1 MVNLTCRGQV
11 LEPFPG
17 ALNFT
22 QFRKRSTTSRVCRQL
37 CQRGLRKVSLSGH
50 LISNSNGST
59 TAGTSTACR
68 ASPVKALGCV
78 MLTHAKGSTSSSLHS
93 SDVYHHAAAWREMR
107 KSGSRGAEEACTCS
121 SNIIK
126 VQKVLTGL
134 ADAWKRD
141 KHDERSCLCSPSQ
154 CLPCANTIYN
164 IQYTIPVPC
173 TCPCQAPPVAYMS
186 LGYISTVLLLEG
198 KISWDLNGQA
208 NEDLSKQL

>member
-93 SDVYHHAAAWREMR
+93 SAVYHHAAAWREMR
-107 KSGSRGAEEACTCS
+107 KSGSRGAEEEHARAVRTSSKSKRCS
-121 SNIIK
+121 QGWLMPGKETSTTSDHAY
-126 VQKVLTGL
+126 VPL
-134 ADAWKRD
+134 
-141 KHDERSCLCSPSQ
+141 PSVF
-154 CLPCANTIYN
+154 
-164 IQYTIPVPC
+164 PVPILYIIYS
-173 TCPCQAPPVAYMS
+173 TLSPYLVPVPAKP
-186 LGYISTVLLLEG
+186 LLLP
-198 KISWDLNGQA
+198 ICL
-208 NEDLSKQL
+208 